1 MPTKIPRGK
10 PPPKRPRWVSPAERA
25 WLNQINRQL
34 AYDEY
39 MQAKRELWLAERP
52 SSADRRKEG

>member
-1 MPTKIPRGK
+1 MPMKIPRGK
-10 PPPKRPRWVSPAERA
+10 PPPKHTRWVSPAERA
-25 WLNQINRQL
+25 WLDQINRQL

-52 SSADRRKEG
+52 PSADRRKED